1 MTRRTQCETAATQV
15 LDVPKACRSGL
26 NCCLAASQK
35 ALYLVPPEVIGDIAS
50 RLACAWDSIRVQTR
64 TLGRAE
70 AEPVITQ
77 ILHARRALP
86 SQWLPS
92 LTVRRLADG

>member
-1 MTRRTQCETAATQV
+1 MIIGPQQ
-15 LDVPKACRSGL
+15 DVHRVA
-26 NCCLAASQK
+26 LAVAGDRV
-35 ALYLVPPEVIGDIAS
+35 YLAPPEVIGDIAS
-50 RLACAWDSIRVQTR
+50 RLTSAWNSIRIQTL
-64 TLGRAE
+64 TLGPAE

-92 LTVRRLADG
+92 LTARRVADG